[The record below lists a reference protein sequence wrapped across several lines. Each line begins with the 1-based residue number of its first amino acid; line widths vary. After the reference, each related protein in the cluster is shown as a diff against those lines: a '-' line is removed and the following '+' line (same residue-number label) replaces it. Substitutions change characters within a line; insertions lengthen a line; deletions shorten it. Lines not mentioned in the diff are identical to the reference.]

1 LGTASRFVAFAL
13 IGLSGCA
20 LLIASPA
27 LLLLGAWAGADGG
40 SVPKGLA
47 NVLGVPWLIFITC
60 LGRDVDG
67 ETPSFVSL
75 DCCGHSADH
84 RIMDLYV
91 VSKINEDSIERKAA
105 RPFVRHPIH
114 LGRA

>member
-1 LGTASRFVAFAL
+1 VILIGSLILGTASRFVAFAL

-60 LGRDVDG
+60 L
-67 ETPSFVSL
+67 
-75 DCCGHSADH
+75 
-84 RIMDLYV
+84 
-91 VSKINEDSIERKAA
+91 AA
-105 RPFVRHPIH
+105 VMWAVKRHPSLALI
-114 LGRA
+114 AAVIPPIIESWIYMSFPK